1 MTRSLPGDSF
11 QPGDLLNNTYR
22 IMEILGRGG
31 TSEVYLARSEISGRQ
46 VAVKA
51 LKSELATND
60 DYLVLMTRE
69 EDVRDI
75 RHEAVV
81 RYYDNQRT
89 PEGQVY
95 LVMDY
100 IEGPGLDEKMRSG
113 PLPVHDILTLA
124 ERVAGG
130 LAAAHQRKIIH
141 RDLSPDNIIL
151 QNGDPSQAI
160 IIDFGIA
167 KDTNPGAETIVG
179 NEFAGKYA
187 YAAPEQLSGTTD
199 ERSDIYS
206 LGAVLLAAF
215 RGKAPDVGNNPME
228 VVSRKSQVLD
238 TSGVPEPLKSL
249 IDRMTAPDPGAR
261 LQSAAH
267 VLEALGGDAV
277 VPSPPQELEDA
288 TVIAPPP
295 RSAVDGPEG
304 KKSGGWLY
312 ATMAAAA
319 LALLGAGAWYAGL
332 LDAVLG
338 PRLPTHDP
346 FALVIEKTGE
356 RPPVAVGSV
365 PSEDMQAALG
375 DLMNL
380 NGGTVRVELAQGP
393 IGETWAEDVM
403 ELAELLSVLDEFRID
418 MANDSATITG
428 LANDRRTHTMV
439 TQALS
444 GGGVPPGID
453 ANFDIE
459 LGPRFLPRGTVEA
472 VLEEHADCGAL
483 SLVQAPDLNFGT
495 DTGIVVT
502 GKLASNDARQSLMSG
517 LRDIAGKRPV
527 AVDAEILNPALC
539 LIEGALPDAPTGG
552 FKVNFG
558 YGDKSVPNPSG
569 RYFVGENPV
578 IDIVMPGIVTDGYVW
593 VSVLDVSGNVFHLLP
608 NINRSEN
615 DVTVIRD
622 GQSGQF
628 PIRVAYGLNEVTD
641 ASQLAFT
648 VDGASLGKSKIV
660 ILHSDGPV
668 FDELRPTTESA
679 GGFAQ
684 ALRERTAN
692 GGAHILSLD
701 TAILET
707 AQP

>member
-1 MTRSLPGDSF
+1 MTESRAGDCF

-22 IMEILGRGG
+22 IEEILGRGG

-100 IEGPGLDEKMRSG
+100 IEGPGLDERMKSG
-113 PLPVHDILTLA
+113 PMPVHDILTLA
-124 ERVAGG
+124 ERVSGG
-130 LAAAHQRKIIH
+130 LAAAHARKIIH

-187 YAAPEQLSGTTD
+187 YAAPEQLSGATD
-199 ERSDIYS
+199 ERSDIYA

-215 RGKAPDVGNNPME
+215 RGKTPDVGNNPME
-228 VVSRKSQVLD
+228 VVSRKSEPLD

-249 IDRMTAPDPGAR
+249 IERMTAPDPADR
-261 LQSAAH
+261 MPSAAH
-267 VLEALGGDAV
+267 VLEAIGGDPAPAA
-277 VPSPPQELEDA
+277 PSIADE

-295 RSAVDGPEG
+295 KPAATAAPEPKSRGWLFATLAVLVAALGG
-304 KKSGGWLY
+304 GGWFF
-312 ATMAAAA
+312 
-319 LALLGAGAWYAGL
+319 GAF
-332 LDAVLG
+332 DSILG
-338 PRLPTHDP
+338 PRLPFHDP
-346 FALVIEKTGE
+346 FPLVIEKTGD
-356 RPPVAVGSV
+356 RPPIAVGYV
-365 PSEDMQAALG
+365 PSEDMQASLN

-380 NGGTVRVELAQGP
+380 NGGSVQVEIATGP
-393 IGETWAEDVM
+393 IAETWSDDVM
-403 ELAELLSVLDEFRID
+403 ELADLLSILDEFSLD
-418 MANDSATITG
+418 MSNNSALIRG
-428 LANDRRTHTMV
+428 LANDRRTYDSVLQT
-439 TQALS
+439 LS
-444 GGGVPPGID
+444 GGGIPPNID
-453 ANFDIE
+453 GAFDIE
-459 LGPRFLPRGTVEA
+459 LGPRFLSRRTVEG
-472 VLEEHADCGAL
+472 VLEQHADCGVL
-483 SLVQAPDLNFGT
+483 SLVNAPSQNYGT
-495 DTGIVVT
+495 EAGIVVT
-502 GKLASNDARQSLMSG
+502 GKFASNETRQTLMNA
-517 LRDIAGKRPV
+517 LRNIAGARPV

-539 LIEGALPDAPTGG
+539 LIEGALPDAPSGG
-552 FKVNFG
+552 FRVEFG
-558 YGDKSVPNPSG
+558 YGDKTTPNPSG
-569 RYFVGENPV
+569 RYLVGENPV
-578 IDIVMPGIVTDGYVW
+578 IDVVIPGIVTSGYIW
-593 VSVLDVSGNVFHLLP
+593 IAVLDVSGNVFHLLP
-608 NINRSEN
+608 NINRSDN
-615 DVTVIRD
+615 DVAALRA
-622 GQSGQF
+622 GQSGRLTL
-628 PIRVAYGLNEVTD
+628 RVAYGLSEVTD
-641 ASQLAFT
+641 PARQLAFT
-648 VDGASLGKSKIV
+648 VDGTSLGKSKIV
-660 ILHSDGPV
+660 VLHSDGPI

-692 GGAHILSLD
+692 GGARILSLD
-701 TAILET
+701 SAILET

>member
-1 MTRSLPGDSF
+1 MTDSRAGDSF

-22 IMEILGRGG
+22 IEEILGRGG

-100 IEGPGLDEKMRSG
+100 IEGPSLEERMRDG
-113 PLPVHDILTLA
+113 PMPVHDILTLA

-130 LAAAHQRKIIH
+130 LAAAHARKIVH

-187 YAAPEQLSGTTD
+187 YASPEQLSGTTD
-199 ERSDIYS
+199 ERSDIYA
-206 LGAVLLAAF
+206 LGAVLLTAF
-215 RGKAPDVGNNPME
+215 RGKTPEVGNNPME
-228 VVSRKSQVLD
+228 VVSRKSQALD
-238 TSGVPEPLKSL
+238 TAGVPEPLKSL
-249 IDRMTAPDPGAR
+249 IDQMTAPDPTDRMA
-261 LQSAAH
+261 SAAH
-267 VLEALGGDAV
+267 VLQAIGGEPAPATSTV
-277 VPSPPQELEDA
+277 TDA

-295 RSAVDGPEG
+295 KPAAETPDAP
-304 KKSGGWLY
+304 KSRGWLY
-312 ATMAAAA
+312 ATLAVLLAA
-319 LALLGAGAWYAGL
+319 LGGGGWFLGAFDSL
-332 LDAVLG
+332 LG
-338 PRLPTHDP
+338 PRLPYHDP
-346 FALVIEKTGE
+346 FALVIEKSGDK
-356 RPPVAVGSV
+356 PPIAVGYV
-365 PSEDMQAALG
+365 PSEDMQASLN

-380 NGGTVRVELAQGP
+380 NGGSVQVEIATGP
-393 IGETWAEDVM
+393 IAETWSEDVM
-403 ELAELLSVLDEFRID
+403 ELAELLSILDEFSID
-418 MANDSATITG
+418 MSNNTTLITG
-428 LANDRRTHTMV
+428 LANDRRIHDSVVQT
-439 TQALS
+439 LS
-444 GGGVPPGID
+444 GGGIPPSLEG
-453 ANFDIE
+453 AFDIE
-459 LGPRFLPRGTVEA
+459 LGPRFLPRRAVES
-472 VLEEHADCGAL
+472 VMEQHSDCGTL
-483 SLVQAPDLNFGT
+483 FLVNAPNQNFGT
-495 DTGIVVT
+495 ETGIVVS
-502 GKLASNDARQSLMSG
+502 GKFASNETRQTLMSA
-517 LRDIAGKRPV
+517 LRNIAGGRPV

-539 LIEGALPDAPTGG
+539 LIEGALPDAPPGG
-552 FKVNFG
+552 FRVEFG
-558 YGDKSVPNPSG
+558 HGDKTTPNPTG
-569 RYFVGENPV
+569 RYLVGENPV
-578 IDIVMPGIVTDGYVW
+578 IDVVIPGIVTSGYVW
-593 VSVLDVSGNVFHLLP
+593 ISVLDVSGNVFHLLP

-615 DVTVIRD
+615 DVAALRA
-622 GQSGQF
+622 GQSGRMTL
-628 PIRVAYGLNEVTD
+628 RVAYGLSEVTD
-641 ASQLAFT
+641 PARQLAFT
-648 VDGASLGKSKIV
+648 VDGTSLGKSKIV

-684 ALRERTAN
+684 ALRERIAN
-692 GGAHILSLD
+692 GGARILSLD
-701 TAILET
+701 SAILET

>member
-1 MTRSLPGDSF
+1 MTQSRSGDSF

-22 IMEILGRGG
+22 IEEILGRGG
-31 TSEVYLARSEISGRQ
+31 TSEVYLAKSEISGRR

-51 LKSELATND
+51 LKSELSTND

-89 PEGQVY
+89 PEGLVY

-100 IEGPGLDEKMRSG
+100 IEGPGLDKKMQSG
-113 PLPVHDILTLA
+113 PMPVHDILTLA

-130 LAAAHQRKIIH
+130 LVAAHQRKIIH

-151 QNGDPSQAI
+151 KNGDPAQAI

-215 RGKAPDVGNNPME
+215 RGKTPDVGNNPME

-238 TSGVPEPLKSL
+238 TSGVPEPLKTL
-249 IDRMTAPDPGAR
+249 IDRMTTPDPDDR

-267 VLEALGGDAV
+267 VIEALGGDIVAPV
-277 VPSPPQELEDA
+277 EALSDA
-288 TVIAPPP
+288 TVIAAPPQ
-295 RSAVDGPEG
+295 SAARKDPAPEKG
-304 KKSGGWLY
+304 RGGLF
-312 ATMAAAA
+312 AIIGVVA
-319 LALLGAGAWYAGL
+319 LALVGAGGWFGGFFDGL
-332 LDAVLG
+332 LG
-338 PRLPTHDP
+338 PRLPMQDP
-346 FALVIEKTGE
+346 FALVIEKSGE
-356 RPPVAVGSV
+356 KPPIAVGYV
-365 PSEDMQAALG
+365 PSEDMQAALA

-380 NGGTVRVELAQGP
+380 NGGTVQVELATGP
-393 IGETWAEDVM
+393 IAETWGDDVI
-403 ELAELLSVLDEFRID
+403 ELADLLSLLDEFRID
-418 MANDSATITG
+418 MANNSATITG

-439 TQALS
+439 TQSLS
-444 GGGVPPGID
+444 GDGVPPSLN
-453 ANFDIE
+453 AAFDIE
-459 LGPRFLPRGTVEA
+459 LGPRFLSRTAVEG
-472 VLEEHADCGAL
+472 VLEQNADCGAL
-483 SLVQAPDLNFGT
+483 ELVQAPDLNFGT

-502 GKLASNDARQSLMSG
+502 GKLASNDSRQALMNA
-517 LRDIAGKRPV
+517 LRDISGSRPV

-539 LIEGALPDAPTGG
+539 LLESALPDAPFGG
-552 FKVNFG
+552 FRVNFG
-558 YGDKSVPNPSG
+558 FGGKSIPNPSG
-569 RYFVGENPV
+569 RYLVGENPV
-578 IDIVMPGIVTDGYVW
+578 IDVVIPPTVRDGFIW

-608 NINRSEN
+608 NISRPEN
-615 DVTVIRD
+615 SVAALRE
-622 GQSGQF
+622 GQSGGV
-628 PIRVAYGLNEVTD
+628 PIRVAYGMDEVTD
-641 ASQLAFT
+641 ASQLAFV

-668 FDELRPTTESA
+668 FDDLRPTTESA

-692 GGAHILSLD
+692 GGARILSLD
-701 TAILET
+701 RAILET